1 MTIRLDYV
9 TDRADAEDLDEQMP
23 WRRPLSN
30 TSQRTDA
37 AEEQMDADDDYY
49 EAYPWKSP
57 LSNSKQAAR

>member
-9 TDRADAEDLDEQMP
+9 TDRVDDDDYEARP
-23 WRRPLSN
+23 WTQPLNN
-30 TSQRTDA
+30 TSRTDA
-37 AEEQMDADDDYY
+37 AEERMDADDDYY